1 MLLAGLE
8 EDNGWVYSGWKLT
21 YNVGWEQICKAMSV
35 IYDTYNSP
43 EILVDDRRVEITSKD
58 DILSLEEDLILTIRG
73 VSLILKVPIMISFYN
88 QTDIVNV
95 YVASAT
101 EEFSN
106 VDYEN
111 FNKSLCQYLD
121 SIELAMYR

>member
-1 MLLAGLE
+1 MLLVGLE
-8 EDNGWVYSGWKLT
+8 EDNGWVYSSWRLT
-21 YNVGWEQICKAMSV
+21 YNVGWEQICKVTNA
-35 IYDTYNSP
+35 IYDTYNNP
-43 EILVDDRRVEITSKD
+43 EILVDDIRVEIASKD

>member
-1 MLLAGLE
+1 MLLVGLE
-8 EDNGWVYSGWKLT
+8 EDNGWVYSSWRLT
-21 YNVGWEQICKAMSV
+21 YNVGWEQICKATNV
-35 IYDTYNSP
+35 IYDTYNNP
-43 EILVDDRRVEITSKD
+43 EILVDDVRVEIASKD

-73 VSLILKVPIMISFYN
+73 VSQILKVPIMISFYN
-88 QTDIVNV
+88 QTDVVNV